1 MDELSSISEELKSSL
16 RKKTALSDI
25 SFDLWFGEFTL
36 TSLTED
42 KAIFSTPTALK
53 RKILLTKYI
62 GQIEE
67 ALTEIIGFNVFIEIN
82 SLGTESFNK
91 EKEEPTVVVDLSS
104 KKIEESEKKEREI
117 DNILREKDTEKHSIL
132 DDYTFDNFIEGSSNK
147 FAKAACLA
155 VAKDPCYYNPLF
167 IYGQSGLGK
176 THLLYAVM
184 DYMRKNHPGLNIIY
198 KKSENFINEMV
209 DAISNHLTAPFKEK

>member
-91 EKEEPTVVVDLSS
+91 EKEEPSVVVDLSS

-132 DDYTFDNFIEGSSNK
+132 DD
-147 FAKAACLA
+147 
-155 VAKDPCYYNPLF
+155 
-167 IYGQSGLGK
+167 
-176 THLLYAVM
+176 
-184 DYMRKNHPGLNIIY
+184 
-198 KKSENFINEMV
+198 
-209 DAISNHLTAPFKEK
+209 